1 MTRNPSTPDPSFDDG
16 PGRRIEHP
24 QLRQQLNRRRFLGM
38 LGSAGALGAVGCSA
52 GPGLRVA
59 TTPPDHRLDAD
70 ADDRPLPERNSDR
83 TLVVIELQGGN
94 DGLATLQP
102 VGDGRLRDV
111 RPGLVTDDSELID
124 AGGGF
129 GWHPNLA
136 GLAGIGTAAV
146 VGVGSNEPDF
156 SHFEMEQRWWRG
168 ESGERSRLSTG
179 FFGRL
184 CDELDVGA
192 PVTGISLSG
201 GPSPA
206 LASNKAV
213 TVGLTDPGAN
223 WIFKEEDPWLVSY
236 RGAVE
241 ALSTNSV
248 SDNAAFTAARKGL
261 ADMTSFSQSIARME
275 DYGDDRYPWTDLGQQ
290 LRFAS
295 EIMALDVGVRV
306 LHVRLG
312 GFDTHTG
319 QSWRHAG
326 LMNELGEAT
335 TVFVDHLAELG
346 LRDTTLVATT
356 SEFGRRVEQ
365 NDGGTDHGGAS
376 TMMMCG
382 PGTSGVHGEAPN
394 LGSLDDGNVVATA
407 RFEDYYAT
415 LAEDWFGVRASD
427 VLPSGGDP
435 ITGILTT

>member
-1 MTRNPSTPDPSFDDG
+1 MTHESSNPNQ
-16 PGRRIEHP
+16 H
-24 QLRQQLNRRRFLGM
+24 LNRRRFLSL

-52 GPGLRVA
+52 GPRMQVA
-59 TTPPDHRLDAD
+59 TTPPDHQFDAE
-70 ADDRPLPERNSDR
+70 DRTGPALTANADR
-83 TLVVIELQGGN
+83 TLVVVELQGGN
-94 DGLATLQP
+94 DGLAMLQP
-102 VGDGRLRDV
+102 TGDARLRDA
-111 RPGLVTDDSELID
+111 RPDLVTDDSELID

-136 GLAGIGTAAV
+136 GLAAAGV
-146 VGVGSNEPDF
+146 AAAVGVGSSEPDF

-168 ESGERSRLSTG
+168 DSGARSRLTTG

-201 GPSPA
+201 GPTPA
-206 LASNKAV
+206 LLSNKAV

-223 WIFKEEDPWLVSY
+223 WIFREQDPWLVAY
-236 RGAVE
+236 RDTIDALATGA
-241 ALSTNSV
+241 A
-248 SDNAAFTAARKGL
+248 SDTDSFDAARKGL
-261 ADMTSFSQSIARME
+261 ADMTSFSRSIAQM
-275 DYGDDRYPWTDLGQQ
+275 DHQGDDRYPWTDLGQQ

-295 EIMALDVGVRV
+295 EILALDVGVRV

-312 GFDTHTG
+312 GFDTHIG
-319 QSWRHAG
+319 QSWRHGG
-326 LMNELGEAT
+326 LMTELSEAT
-335 TVFVDHLAELG
+335 SVFIDHLSELG
-346 LRDTTLVATT
+346 LRETTLIATT

-376 TMMMCG
+376 TMLVCG
-382 PGTSGVHGEAPN
+382 PNTSGVYGDAPN
-394 LGSLDDGNVVATA
+394 LGALDDGNVVATA

-427 VLPSGGDP
+427 VLPSGGERID
-435 ITGILTT
+435 GLLRA

>member
-1 MTRNPSTPDPSFDDG
+1 MSHPLDPTRTPADSQ
-16 PGRRIEHP
+16 R
-24 QLRQQLNRRRFLGM
+24 LNRRRFLAL

-52 GPGLRVA
+52 SPGLHLA
-59 TTPPDHRLDAD
+59 TSPPDQQLDDD
-70 ADDRPLPERNSDR
+70 AAVRPAPTRDGTR
-83 TLVVIELQGGN
+83 TLVVVELQGGN
-94 DGLATLQP
+94 DGLAMLQP
-102 VGDGRLRDV
+102 IGDGRLRDM
-111 RPGLVTDDSELID
+111 RPDLVTPDEELID
-124 AGGGF
+124 AGDGF

-136 GLAGIGTAAV
+136 GLAGLGAAGV
-146 VGVGSNEPDF
+146 LGVGSNEPDF

-168 ESGERSRLSTG
+168 DSGEHSRLSTG

-184 CDELDVGA
+184 CDQLDVGA

-201 GPSPA
+201 GPTPA
-206 LASNKAV
+206 LLADKAV

-223 WIFKEEDPWLVSY
+223 WIFSENDPWIATY
-236 RGAVE
+236 RDTVDAMSQGA
-241 ALSTNSV
+241 A
-248 SDNAAFTAARKGL
+248 SDGAGHDAARKGL
-261 ADMTSFSQSIARME
+261 ADFTSFSQSIAQME
-275 DYGDDRYPWTDLGQQ
+275 SGDDDRYPWTDLGQQ

-312 GFDTHTG
+312 GFDTHIG
-319 QSWRHAG
+319 QSWRHAE
-326 LMNELGEAT
+326 LMTELNEAT

-346 LRDTTLVATT
+346 LRDSTLIATT

-376 TMMMCG
+376 TMLLCG
-382 PGTSGVHGEAPN
+382 PGTSGLHGEAPD
-394 LGSLDDGNVVATA
+394 LRALDDGNVVATA

-415 LAEDWFGVRASD
+415 IAEDWFGVAASE

-435 ITGILTT
+435 IDGLLSA

>member
-1 MTRNPSTPDPSFDDG
+1 MSRTSSASDEIQR
-16 PGRRIEHP
+16 
-24 QLRQQLNRRRFLGM
+24 LNRRRFLAL

-52 GPGLRVA
+52 SPALQQLG
-59 TTPPDHRLDAD
+59 TTPPDQQLD
-70 ADDRPLPERNSDR
+70 DDGVRPAPTINADR

-94 DGLATLQP
+94 DGLAMLQP
-102 VGDGRLRDV
+102 YGDGRLRAV
-111 RPGLVTDDSELID
+111 RPDLVTDDSELID
-124 AGGGF
+124 ADGNF

-136 GLAGIGTAAV
+136 GLAGLGIAGV

-168 ESGERSRLSTG
+168 DSAERSRLSTG

-184 CDELDVGA
+184 CDQLDVGA

-201 GPSPA
+201 GPTPA
-206 LASNKAV
+206 LLADKAV

-223 WIFKEEDPWLVSY
+223 WIFRENDPWITSY
-236 RGAVE
+236 RGTVE
-241 ALSTNSV
+241 ALAQASA
-248 SDNAAFTAARKGL
+248 SDGPAHEAARKGL
-261 ADMTSFSQSIARME
+261 ADMTSFSQSIAQME
-275 DYGDDRYPWTDLGQQ
+275 SGSDERYPWTDLGQQ

-295 EIMALDVGVRV
+295 EIMSLDVGVRV

-312 GFDTHTG
+312 GFDTHIG
-319 QSWRHAG
+319 QSWRHAQ
-326 LMNELGEAT
+326 LMEELNEAT
-335 TVFVDHLAELG
+335 TVFLDHMSELG
-346 LRDTTLVATT
+346 MADSTLVATT

-376 TMMMCG
+376 TMLLCG
-382 PGTSGVHGEAPN
+382 PGTSGIHGEAPN
-394 LGSLDDGNVVATA
+394 LRALDDGNVVATA

-415 LAEDWFGVRASD
+415 IAEDWFGVHADD

-435 ITGILTT
+435 ITGLLSA